1 MVDSMVGEKVV
12 EMDCL
17 RVVTMVVR
25 LTLLM
30 DSMKGTLL
38 VHKMESKMEL
48 RMDQQLDSWT
58 ELVLVQL
65 LPLAVL
71 MSFQSSVTALLGSS
85 AKTKW
90 GLITPIFKL

>member
-1 MVDSMVGEKVV
+1 MAGDLVHQKVV

-58 ELVLVQL
+58 ELVLL
-65 LPLAVL
+65 R
-71 MSFQSSVTALLGSS
+71 G
-85 AKTKW
+85 
-90 GLITPIFKL
+90 

>member
-1 MVDSMVGEKVV
+1 MAGDLVHQKVV
-12 EMDCL
+12 EMDYL

-65 LPLAVL
+65 LVL
-71 MSFQSSVTALLGSS
+71 MMVSDLVLL
-85 AKTKW
+85 KVIEMVLTMD
-90 GLITPIFKL
+90 

>member
-1 MVDSMVGEKVV
+1 MAGDLVHQKVV

-58 ELVLVQL
+58 ELVLVHL
-65 LPLAVL
+65 LVL
-71 MSFQSSVTALLGSS
+71 MMVSMKG
-85 AKTKW
+85 
-90 GLITPIFKL
+90 

>member
-1 MVDSMVGEKVV
+1 MAGDLVHQKVV

-65 LPLAVL
+65 LV
-71 MSFQSSVTALLGSS
+71 
-85 AKTKW
+85 
-90 GLITPIFKL
+90 

>member
-1 MVDSMVGEKVV
+1 MAGDLVHQKVV

-65 LPLAVL
+65 LVL
-71 MSFQSSVTALLGSS
+71 MMVSMKG
-85 AKTKW
+85 
-90 GLITPIFKL
+90 

>member
-1 MVDSMVGEKVV
+1 MAGDLVHQKVV

-38 VHKMESKMEL
+38 VHKMESMMEH

-65 LPLAVL
+65 LVL
-71 MSFQSSVTALLGSS
+71 MMVSMKG
-85 AKTKW
+85 
-90 GLITPIFKL
+90 

>member
-1 MVDSMVGEKVV
+1 MMAGDLVHQKVV

-65 LPLAVL
+65 LV
-71 MSFQSSVTALLGSS
+71 
-85 AKTKW
+85 
-90 GLITPIFKL
+90 

>member
-1 MVDSMVGEKVV
+1 MAGDLVHQKVV

-17 RVVTMVVR
+17 RVVMMVVR

-65 LPLAVL
+65 LVL
-71 MSFQSSVTALLGSS
+71 MMVSMKG
-85 AKTKW
+85 
-90 GLITPIFKL
+90 

>member
-1 MVDSMVGEKVV
+1 MVGDLVHQKVV

-17 RVVTMVVR
+17 RVVTMVVG

-38 VHKMESKMEL
+38 VYKTESKMEL

-58 ELVLVQL
+58 ELILVQL
-65 LPLAVL
+65 LVL
-71 MSFQSSVTALLGSS
+71 MMVSMKG
-85 AKTKW
+85 
-90 GLITPIFKL
+90 

>member
-1 MVDSMVGEKVV
+1 MVGDLVHQKVV

-38 VHKMESKMEL
+38 VYKMESKMEL
-48 RMDQQLDSWT
+48 WMDQQLDSWT
-58 ELVLVQL
+58 EMILVQL
-65 LPLAVL
+65 LVS
-71 MSFQSSVTALLGSS
+71 MMVSMKG
-85 AKTKW
+85 
-90 GLITPIFKL
+90 